1 MNSTK
6 RLISLSLVLV
16 CAAALLPAAAS
27 ARADIDRGDYTGTTK
42 QAPSEGAKA
51 FAGRIEISVGILS
64 DPPRIFSIELTA
76 QLRCEDGSTR
86 NVKYDEVIYG
96 PQLDSK
102 HRFTYQDGGLEV
114 RGRFNTKGKAHGK
127 FSYTVDTCSVTRASW
142 KAAS

>member
-16 CAAALLPAAAS
+16 CAAFLVPAAAS
-27 ARADIDRGDYTGTTK
+27 ARDIDRGDYSGTTK
-42 QAPSEGAKA
+42 QAAGEGAKA
-51 FAGRIEISVGILS
+51 FNGRIEISVGILS

-96 PQLDSK
+96 PQLDGQL
-102 HRFTYQDGGLEV
+102 RFAYQDGGLDL

-127 FSYTVDTCSVTRASW
+127 FSYAVDTCSVTGATW